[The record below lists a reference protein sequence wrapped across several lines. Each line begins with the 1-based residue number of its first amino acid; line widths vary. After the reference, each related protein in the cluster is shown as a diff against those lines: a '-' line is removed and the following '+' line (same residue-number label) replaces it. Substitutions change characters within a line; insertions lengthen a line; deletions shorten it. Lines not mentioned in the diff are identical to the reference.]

1 MYPEKPLAQIVIAAC
16 QQRGIAEV
24 VISPGS
30 RNAPLTVGFHNH
42 PDIQA
47 YSVVDE
53 RCAAFFALGI
63 AQQQQRPVALVC
75 TSGSALLNYYPAV
88 AEAFYSKIPLVVI
101 SADRPA
107 HLIDRGD
114 GQTIRQKGVFANH
127 ILAEA
132 NLEEGEGTDEAN
144 AQKVMSVLRIAKE
157 QRGPVHINVPFDE
170 PLYTTVPAIDTEVIA
185 TVAQYVETC
194 DQETRQELIDWEEVA
209 SVWTS
214 SKKKLVLIGVHD
226 PSAEFQRVID
236 ELKKDPSVLIMT
248 ETTSNIA
255 ADGTINSI
263 DQLITPLDEEAFKA
277 LQPDLLVTMGGL
289 VVSKRIKQF
298 LRAYKPKLHWHVD
311 ALNALDTY
319 FCLTQH
325 IAEYPWEFFPKLLGG
340 VSLVMEGSYQQT
352 WLAEKAR
359 RILQH
364 KRYMAE
370 VPFSDL
376 WVFQELLSSLPKEVQ
391 LQISNSS
398 SIRYAQLF
406 SLDDT
411 LTVFCNRG
419 TSGIDGSTSTAVGAA
434 VASDQPTVLITGDVS
449 FYYDSNALWNQYIP
463 ASFRIVILNNSGGGI
478 FKIIPGPKKTNAL
491 EYFETP
497 HSLTAEHLA
506 MTYGFGYRSAS
517 TKEDLEEV
525 LIDFYAT
532 SVQPQILEVFTPAEV
547 NDELLKKYF
556 KNL

>member
-101 SADRPA
+101 SADRPE

-185 TVAQYVETC
+185 TVAQYVETR

-325 IAEYPWEFFPKLLGG
+325 IAEHPWEFFPKLLGG

-517 TKEDLEEV
+517 TKEGLEEV
-525 LIDFYAT
+525 LNDFYAT